1 MEEHPKEDLISPSK
15 FRFKH
20 LPELVVLAYKRW
32 NASDPARL
40 SAVVAYYAVLSL
52 PALLVIVVNT
62 VGSIWGQDIV
72 AGKLTSQFQN
82 ILGVDTATII
92 EEMIVST
99 QFSGKSTFASIVG
112 VATLLF
118 GATGVFYHLKLSLN
132 QIWELKLTE
141 KISWFRLAKD
151 RLISFGFVLVL
162 GFLLLVSFILTATIS
177 LLSEFISSQLP
188 EVFIYLAFLTDWILS
203 LSIITILFGL
213 IFKYLPDAKIR
224 WKTVWVGAFL
234 TASLFVLGKFLI
246 GLYFGATNPG
256 STYGAAGSL
265 ILILLWVSYSCL
277 IFFFGAEFTKVFS
290 IKYGY
295 GIIPYDHF
303 SRVKKKEVIIDKN
316 VKKTTSSETK
326 F

>member
-1 MEEHPKEDLISPSK
+1 MEAHPKEDLLSPSK
-15 FRFKH
+15 FKIKH
-20 LPELVVLAYKRW
+20 LPQLIVLAFKRW

-52 PALLVIVVNT
+52 PALLVIVVNS
-62 VGSIWGQDIV
+62 VGAIWGNDIV
-72 AGKLTSQFQN
+72 AGRLSSQFQE
-82 ILGVDTATII
+82 ILGADTANII
-92 EEMIVST
+92 EEMIIST
-99 QFSGKSTFASIVG
+99 QFSGKSTLATIVG
-112 VATLLF
+112 LGTLLF
-118 GATGVFYHLKLSLN
+118 GATGVFYHLKVSLN

-141 KISWFRLAKD
+141 KISWYRLAKD

-162 GFLLLVSFILTATIS
+162 GFLLLISFILTATIS
-177 LLSEFISSQLP
+177 ILKDYISTKLP
-188 EVFIYLAFLTDWILS
+188 EFVVYVAFIMDWILS
-203 LSIITILFGL
+203 LAIITLLFGL

-234 TASLFVLGKFLI
+234 TATLFVLGEVLLS
-246 GLYFGATNPG
+246 LYFGATNPG

-295 GIIPYDHF
+295 GIIPYHHF

-316 VKKTTSSETK
+316 SNFDEFSDS
-326 F
+326 

>member
-1 MEEHPKEDLISPSK
+1 MEKQVKEGSIAPEK
-15 FRFKH
+15 FKFSH
-20 LPELVVLAYKRW
+20 LPKLIVLAFKRW

-52 PALLVIVVNT
+52 PALLVIVVNS
-62 VGSIWGQDIV
+62 VGAIWGNDIV
-72 AGKLTSQFQN
+72 AGKLSSQFQN
-82 ILGVDTATII
+82 ILGADTANIV

-99 QFSGKSTFASIVG
+99 QLSGKSTFATIVG
-112 VATLLF
+112 VGTLLF

-141 KISWFRLAKD
+141 KISWYRLVKD

-162 GFLLLVSFILTATIS
+162 GFLLLISFILTATIS
-177 LLSEFISSQLP
+177 ILSEYISTKLP
-188 EVFIYLAFLTDWILS
+188 EVVIYLAFVFDWIFS
-203 LSIITILFGL
+203 LSFITLLFGL

-234 TASLFVLGKFLI
+234 TAILFVLGKFLL

-295 GIIPYDHF
+295 GIIPYHHY
-303 SRVKKKEVIIDKN
+303 SRVKKKEVIIDK
-316 VKKTTSSETK
+316 KAKM
-326 F
+326 

>member
-15 FRFKH
+15 FKLRH
-20 LPELVVLAYKRW
+20 LPNLIVLAFKRW

-62 VGSIWGQDIV
+62 VGAIWGVDIV
-72 AGKLTSQFQN
+72 AGRLSTQIQG
-82 ILGVDTATII
+82 ILGADTASII
-92 EEMIVST
+92 KDMISNT
-99 QFSGKSTFASIVG
+99 QFSGKSTIATIIGVG
-112 VATLLF
+112 TLLF

-141 KISWFRLAKD
+141 QISWYKLAKD

-162 GFLLLVSFILTATIS
+162 GFLLLVSFVLTATLSI
-177 LLSEFISSQLP
+177 LSEYITQKLP
-188 EVFIYLAFLTDWILS
+188 DVFLYLAFLMDWVLS
-203 LSIITILFGL
+203 LSVITLLFGL
-213 IFKYLPDAKIR
+213 IFRYLPDAKIR
-224 WKTVWVGAFL
+224 WKTVWIGAFL
-234 TASLFVLGKFLI
+234 TALLFVFGKFLL

-256 STYGAAGSL
+256 STYGAAGSI

-295 GIIPYDHF
+295 GIIPYESF
-303 SRVKKKEVIIDKN
+303 SRVKKKEVIIDKK
-316 VKKTTSSETK
+316 VEKAPLPESEP
-326 F
+326 

>member
-1 MEEHPKEDLISPSK
+1 MEVHPKEDLLSPSK
-15 FRFKH
+15 FKFKH
-20 LPELVVLAYKRW
+20 LPELIVLAFKRW

-52 PALLVIVVNT
+52 PALLVIVVNS
-62 VGSIWGQDIV
+62 VGAIWGNDIV
-72 AGKLTSQFQN
+72 AGRLSAQFQS
-82 ILGVDTATII
+82 ILGADTANIV
-92 EEMIVST
+92 EGMIVST
-99 QFSGKSTFASIVG
+99 EFSGKSTLATIIGVG
-112 VATLLF
+112 TLLF
-118 GATGVFYHLKLSLN
+118 GATGVFYHLKVSLN
-132 QIWELKLTE
+132 QIWELKLTD
-141 KISWFRLAKD
+141 KISWYRLAKD

-177 LLSEFISSQLP
+177 ILSEYISDKLP
-188 EVFIYLAFLTDWILS
+188 EFVIYIAFMIDWVLS
-203 LSIITILFGL
+203 LSVITILFGL

-234 TASLFVLGKFLI
+234 TATLFVLGKFLL

-295 GIIPYDHF
+295 GIIPYSHF
-303 SRVKKKEVIIDKN
+303 SRVKKKEVIVDKN
-316 VKKTTSSETK
+316 AKKNEFSES
-326 F
+326 